1 MGRDKKKSVVRA
13 AGKASSG
20 ADACTPPTAEE
31 AVQHA
36 AKHKLLGGR
45 KGKAVTYRDPLWEFS
60 VEARGSADCPVEVVS
75 VGAFEALVQAG
86 AAGGCVL
93 DFASDSNPG
102 GSWRS
107 KQQGTQEEA
116 LCRASSLGLKL
127 EAHFADV
134 GAGGYMPG
142 KESCVYVPEVAVFWV
157 KDSGWLVPA
166 IPCAVVAAALRD
178 VGGDVGALRR
188 KVRSVLVT
196 AAAHGHSRL
205 VLGAWGCGAFGN
217 DPALVAAAFRDEVRA
232 AAARGDV
239 EHVVFAMG
247 DSGAGRRNAALFRE
261 VFGLPAHG

>member
-1 MGRDKKKSVVRA
+1 MGKERRRG
-13 AGKASSG
+13 GKASTG
-20 ADACTPPTAEE
+20 ADAGTPPTAEE

-36 AKHKLLGGR
+36 AKHRLLGGR
-45 KGKAVTYRDPLWEFS
+45 KGKAVTYGDPLWQFP
-60 VEARGSADCPVEVVS
+60 VEARGNADCPVEVVT
-75 VGAFEALVQAG
+75 VGAFEAVVQMSAG
-86 AAGGCVL
+86 AAPAVL

-116 LCRASSLGLKL
+116 LCRASTLGLKL
-127 EAHFADV
+127 ESHFAET
-134 GAGGYMPG
+134 GGGGYMPG
-142 KESCVYVPEVAVFWV
+142 KESCVYVPEVAIFWA
-157 KDSGWLVPA
+157 KGSGWLVPA

-178 VGGDVGALRR
+178 VNGDAGALRR

-196 AAAHGHSRL
+196 AAAHGHRRL

-217 DPALVAAAFRDEVRA
+217 DPALVTAAFRDEVRA

-261 VFGLPAHG
+261 VFGLPPAR

>member
-1 MGRDKKKSVVRA
+1 MGKNKKGK
-13 AGKASSG
+13 GKASSG
-20 ADACTPPTAEE
+20 ADAAGTPPSAEE
-31 AVQHA
+31 AVQHV

-45 KGKAVTYRDPLWEFS
+45 KGKAVTYRGPLGQLP
-60 VEARGSADCPVEVVS
+60 VEARGSADCLMEVVS
-75 VGAFEALVQAG
+75 VGAFEALVQTAG
-86 AAGGCVL
+86 AAGELPAVL

-116 LCRASSLGLKL
+116 LCRASTLGLKL
-127 EAHFADV
+127 EAHFAET
-134 GAGGYMPG
+134 GSGGYMPG
-142 KESCVYVPEVAVFWV
+142 KESCVYVPDVAVFWA
-157 KDSGWLVPA
+157 KGHNWLVPA

-188 KVRSVLVT
+188 KVRSILVT
-196 AAAHGHSRL
+196 AAAHGHRRL

>member
-1 MGRDKKKSVVRA
+1 MGKNKTSK
-13 AGKASSG
+13 GKAGSG
-20 ADACTPPTAEE
+20 ADAGSPPTAEE
-31 AVQHA
+31 AVQHV

-45 KGKAVTYRDPLWEFS
+45 KGKAVTYRSPLDQLP
-60 VEARGSADCPVEVVS
+60 VAARGSADCPVEVVS

-116 LCRASSLGLKL
+116 LCRASTLGLKL
-127 EAHFADV
+127 EAHFAET
-134 GAGGYMPG
+134 GSGGYMPG
-142 KESCVYVPEVAVFWV
+142 KESCVYVPDVAIFWV

-178 VGGDVGALRR
+178 VNGDVGALRR

-196 AAAHGHSRL
+196 AAAHGHRRL
-205 VLGAWGCGAFGN
+205 VLGAWLRRVRERRGPRRGRVPRRGASGGGARRRGARCLR
-217 DPALVAAAFRDEVRA
+217 DGGLGGGAAQRGTVQRSLRPPG
-232 AAARGDV
+232 ARV
-239 EHVVFAMG
+239 MV
-247 DSGAGRRNAALFRE
+247 L
-261 VFGLPAHG
+261 

>member
-1 MGRDKKKSVVRA
+1 MGKERRR

-20 ADACTPPTAEE
+20 ADAGTPPTAEE

-36 AKHKLLGGR
+36 AKHRLLGGR
-45 KGKAVTYRDPLWEFS
+45 KGKAVTYGDPLWQFP
-60 VEARGSADCPVEVVS
+60 VEARGNADCPVEVVT
-75 VGAFEALVQAG
+75 VGAFEAVVQTAG
-86 AAGGCVL
+86 AAGGCPAVL

-116 LCRASSLGLKL
+116 LCRASTLGLKL
-127 EAHFADV
+127 EAHFAEA
-134 GAGGYMPG
+134 GGGGYMPG
-142 KESCVYVPEVAVFWV
+142 KESCVYVPDVAIFWA
-157 KDSGWLVPA
+157 KGSGWLVPA

-178 VGGDVGALRR
+178 VNGDVDALRR

-196 AAAHGHSRL
+196 AAAHGHRRL

-261 VFGLPAHG
+261 AFGLPAR

>member
-1 MGRDKKKSVVRA
+1 MGKDKKKGK
-13 AGKASSG
+13 GKASSG
-20 ADACTPPTAEE
+20 VGTPPTAEE
-31 AVQHA
+31 AVQHI

-45 KGKAVTYRDPLWEFS
+45 KGKAVTYRSPLDQMP
-60 VEARGSADCPVEVVS
+60 VAGRGNGPADCPVEVLS

-116 LCRASSLGLKL
+116 LCRASTLGLKL
-127 EAHFADV
+127 EAHFAET
-134 GAGGYMPG
+134 GSGGYMPG
-142 KESCVYVPEVAVFWV
+142 KESCVYVPDVAVFWA
-157 KDSGWLVPA
+157 KGLNWLVPA
-166 IPCAVVAAALRD
+166 IPCAVVGAALRD
-178 VGGDVGALRR
+178 VGGDSGALRR

-196 AAAHGHSRL
+196 AAAHGHRRL

-217 DPALVAAAFRDEVRA
+217 DAALVAAAFRDEVRA

-261 VFGLPAHG
+261 VFGLPARG

>member
-1 MGRDKKKSVVRA
+1 MGKNKKGK
-13 AGKASSG
+13 GKASSG
-20 ADACTPPTAEE
+20 ADVGTPPTAEE
-31 AVQHA
+31 AVQHI

-45 KGKAVTYRDPLWEFS
+45 KGKAVTYRSPLDQMP

-75 VGAFEALVQAG
+75 VGAFEALVQTAG
-86 AAGGCVL
+86 AAGELPAVL

-116 LCRASSLGLKL
+116 LCRASTLGLKL
-127 EAHFADV
+127 EAHFAET
-134 GAGGYMPG
+134 GSGGYMPG
-142 KESCVYVPEVAVFWV
+142 KESCVYVPDVAVFWA
-157 KDSGWLVPA
+157 KGHNWLVPA

-178 VGGDVGALRR
+178 VGGDSGALRR

-196 AAAHGHSRL
+196 AAAHGHRRL

-217 DPALVAAAFRDEVRA
+217 DAALVAAAFRDEVRA